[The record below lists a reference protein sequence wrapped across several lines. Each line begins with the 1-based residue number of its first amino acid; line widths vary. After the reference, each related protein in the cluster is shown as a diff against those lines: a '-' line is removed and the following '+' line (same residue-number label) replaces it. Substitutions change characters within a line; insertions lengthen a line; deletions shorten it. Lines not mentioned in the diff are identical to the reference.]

1 MQLHISKRVYCF
13 WVWLIFFILC
23 FLMLIDILWAI
34 AWEARI
40 HQESFE
46 YCGGLALANS
56 QMPSY
61 LLTPSLNRTGGINRT
76 NKKEKFIS

>member
-1 MQLHISKRVYCF
+1 
-13 WVWLIFFILC
+13 
-23 FLMLIDILWAI
+23 MLIDILWAI

-76 NKKEKFIS
+76 NKKEKFISWEKDREIAYELLLQAK